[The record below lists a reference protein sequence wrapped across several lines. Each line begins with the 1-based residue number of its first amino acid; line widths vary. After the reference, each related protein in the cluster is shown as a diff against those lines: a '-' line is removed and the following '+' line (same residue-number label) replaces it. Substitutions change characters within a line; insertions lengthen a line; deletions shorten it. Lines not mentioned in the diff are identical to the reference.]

1 MGAIS
6 CIAFVGKSNNPL
18 YIKNLSTAEDLKFH
32 YIVNTSL
39 DVIDEKGFSLPVP
52 APVPAPPCRLTSSF
66 PPCLLAVTS
75 AIKGSE
81 MYLGLLYTMEDIRV

>member
-39 DVIDEKGFSLPVP
+39 DVIDEKGFSPCSPSLPL
-52 APVPAPPCRLTSSF
+52 PC
-66 PPCLLAVTS
+66 PCP
-75 AIKGSE
+75 
-81 MYLGLLYTMEDIRV
+81 